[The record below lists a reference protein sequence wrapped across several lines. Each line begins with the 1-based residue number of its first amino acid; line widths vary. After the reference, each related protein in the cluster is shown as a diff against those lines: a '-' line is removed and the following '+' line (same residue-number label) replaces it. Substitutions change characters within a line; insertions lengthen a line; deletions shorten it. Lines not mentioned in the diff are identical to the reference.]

1 MNDLIIFTLVFT
13 APLIIFCIICFAKGV
28 SQTKKITALTAVNL
42 IAIYTALSLSNATH
56 SSFAACFSFCH
67 WSAYL
72 FFLFCF
78 YQFPFRA
85 KKKATQAH
93 VANLGW
99 IFMIVITVLTLIG
112 AGFCSHYA

>member
-42 IAIYTALSLSNATH
+42 IAIYTALSLSKATH
-56 SSFAACFSFCH
+56 SSFQYALGFVIGPFT
-67 WSAYL
+67 
-72 FFLFCF
+72 FFPFCF

-85 KKKATQAH
+85 KKGDSSSCGKPR
-93 VANLGW
+93 VDFYDCDYCVDSNW
-99 IFMIVITVLTLIG
+99 SRVL
-112 AGFCSHYA
+112 

>member
-42 IAIYTALSLSNATH
+42 IAIYTALSLSKATH
-56 SSFAACFSFCH
+56 SSFQYALGFVIGPFTFFSF
-67 WSAYL
+67 L
-72 FFLFCF
+72 FLSISLSS
-78 YQFPFRA
+78 